1 MAVNNPDHKFA
12 TDVLNASVAIM
23 SILVAVIAIVAVEY
37 KNVQS
42 DPALANPVY
51 WCVIGATAAAVFAG
65 VISLLSL
72 LHLRVSWIHVS
83 LLFWL
88 FGILIVSMV
97 VGIIWVVDVLV
108 A

>member
-1 MAVNNPDHKFA
+1 MADNPDHKFA
-12 TDVLNASVAIM
+12 TDVLNAAVAIM

-42 DPALANPVY
+42 DPTLANPVY
-51 WCVIGATAAAVFAG
+51 WCVIGATAAATFAG
-65 VISLLSL
+65 VIALLSL
-72 LHLRVSWIHVS
+72 LHLRVRWIHVS

-88 FGILIVSMV
+88 FAVLIVSMV
-97 VGIIWVVDVLV
+97 IGIIWVVDVLV